1 MRTNI
6 VIDDELIKA
15 ALAATGLKTKKA
27 VVEEGLRR
35 IVRSRKQMEAIQAL
49 KGAADWQGD
58 LRALRENRSVE
69 SW

>member
-15 ALAATGLKTKKA
+15 AQAATGLKTKRA

-35 IVRSRKQMEAIQAL
+35 LVKCQQQVSAINAL
-49 KGAADWQGD
+49 KGAAAWQGD
-58 LRALRENRSVE
+58 LRALRENRDVAQ
-69 SW
+69 W